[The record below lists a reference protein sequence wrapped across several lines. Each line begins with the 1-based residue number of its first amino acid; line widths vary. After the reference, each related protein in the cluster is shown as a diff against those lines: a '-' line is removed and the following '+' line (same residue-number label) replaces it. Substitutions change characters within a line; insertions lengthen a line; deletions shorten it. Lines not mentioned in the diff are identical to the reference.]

1 MCVVNKL
8 INDLLKTAVSLL
20 FQVIFF
26 VTIAGNTSEQIKL
39 MLLLCFHFGELQ
51 IWLRSI
57 EIYTHKTTRVKHM
70 KKVSELGRQNV
81 KDKNIKIAIVMITFD

>member
-1 MCVVNKL
+1 MPLHMFSFC
-8 INDLLKTAVSLL
+8 
-20 FQVIFF
+20 
-26 VTIAGNTSEQIKL
+26 
-39 MLLLCFHFGELQ
+39 Q

-57 EIYTHKTTRVKHM
+57 EIYTHKTTCVKHM